1 MQPITK
7 HSLFSLGQVV
17 ATPGALTALPLS
29 KRRDNSRRSSSPDT
43 FRAIGATCAKK
54 TAKKTRLAS
63 NVASGFSA
71 ATTRPLA
78 RHCTSSPKQ
87 TDL

>member
-17 ATPGALTALPLS
+17 ATPGALT

-54 TAKKTRLAS
+54 TAKKTHSAS
-63 NVASGFSA
+63 NVASDFSA
-71 ATTRPLA
+71 ATTHPQA
-78 RHCTSSPKQ
+78 KPFTSSPKL
-87 TDL
+87 TAP